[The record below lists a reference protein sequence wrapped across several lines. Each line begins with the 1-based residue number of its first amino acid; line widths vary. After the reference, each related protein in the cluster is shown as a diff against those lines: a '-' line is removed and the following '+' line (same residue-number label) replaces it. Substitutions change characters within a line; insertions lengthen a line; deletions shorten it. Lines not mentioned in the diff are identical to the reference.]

1 MQAFF
6 KGHTLLSTVVRRCV
20 AGVLLSGLAWH
31 AQADALPGAPAPFDK
46 GKVQIA
52 LVGYL
57 SSGDFPEA
65 YLQGVEKQTAA
76 LGATLRVFDARQQ
89 AATQREMIEQAIDLG
104 VDGIIVQLGLAETL
118 RDSVDKAIAKGIKV
132 VAFDVDLQNPKVT
145 QVEQDH
151 HALARLALEQALKDN
166 GTTFEAGYVYI
177 SGFTPMERRN
187 EIWNQVKAAN
197 PGIVE
202 KARFGTLNPPI
213 ANSVADQAS
222 AVLRAN
228 PGISVIFAPF
238 DEFAKGA
245 KIAVDEAGLGS
256 KIKIYSADISTA
268 DIQIMKEP
276 DSAWVATAA
285 VNPQVLGAISVRSLA
300 MLIAG
305 ENPGQRVLVPPTLIT
320 RQQLLDLDVKNVRD
334 LAQKVPAFG
343 DAASIASPAWI
354 PQSK

>member
-1 MQAFF
+1 MHGSIKQFARHCLA
-6 KGHTLLSTVVRRCV
+6 GALLS
-20 AGVLLSGLAWH
+20 ALALN
-31 AQADALPGAPAPFDK
+31 AQAKALPGAPAPFDK
-46 GKVQIA
+46 GQVQIA

-57 SSGDFPEA
+57 FSGDFPEA
-65 YLQGVEKQTAA
+65 YLRGVEKQTEA
-76 LGATLRVFDARQQ
+76 LGANLRVFDARQQ
-89 AATQREMIEQAIDLG
+89 AASQGEMIDQAADLG

-118 RDSVDKAIAKGIKV
+118 KGPIDRALAKGIKV
-132 VAFDVDLQNPKVT
+132 VAFDVDLNTPQVT

-151 HALARLALEQALKDN
+151 HALARLALDQAVKDN
-166 GTTFEAGYVYI
+166 GTRFDAGYVYI
-177 SGFTPMERRN
+177 SGFTPMERRD
-187 EIWNQVKAAN
+187 EIWSQVKASN

-245 KIAVDEAGLGS
+245 KIAVDEAGLS
-256 KIKIYSADISTA
+256 RKVKIYSADISTA

-276 DSAWVATAA
+276 DSAWAATAA
-285 VNPQVLGAISVRSLA
+285 VNPQVAGAISVRSLA

-305 ENPGQRVLVPPTLIT
+305 ENPGPKVLVPPTLIT

-334 LAQKVPAFG
+334 LGQKLPAFG
-343 DAASIASPAWI
+343 DTANVARAPWI
-354 PQSK
+354 PVAN

>member
-1 MQAFF
+1 MHGSITPF
-6 KGHTLLSTVVRRCV
+6 VRRCFALAV
-20 AGVLLSGLAWH
+20 FSAVTLS
-31 AQADALPGAPAPFDK
+31 AQAKALPGAPAPFDQ
-46 GKVQIA
+46 GQVQIA

-57 SSGDFPEA
+57 FSGDFPEA
-65 YLQGVEKQTAA
+65 YLRGVEQQSAA
-76 LGATLRVFDARQQ
+76 LGASLRVFDARQQ
-89 AATQREMIEQAIDLG
+89 AASQGEMIDQATALG

-118 RDSVDKAIAKGIKV
+118 KAPIERAIAKGIKV
-132 VAFDVDLQNPKVT
+132 VAFDVDLDTPQVT

-151 HALARLALEQALKDN
+151 HALARLALDQAVKDN
-166 GTTFEAGYVYI
+166 GTRFDAGYVYI
-177 SGFTPMERRN
+177 SGFTPMERRD
-187 EIWNQVKAAN
+187 EIWSQVKKAN

-228 PGISVIFAPF
+228 PDISVIFAPF

-245 KIAVDEAGLGS
+245 KIAVDEAGLAS
-256 KIKIYSADISTA
+256 RVKIYSADISTA

-276 DSAWVATAA
+276 GSAWAATAA
-285 VNPQVLGAISVRSLA
+285 VNPQVAGAISVRSLA

-305 ENPGQRVLVPPTLIT
+305 EDPGHQVLVPPTLIT

-334 LAQKVPAFG
+334 LAQKLPAFG
-343 DAASIASPAWI
+343 DTANVARASWI
-354 PQSK
+354 PVVN

>member
-1 MQAFF
+1 MHGSITPF
-6 KGHTLLSTVVRRCV
+6 VRRCFAV
-20 AGVLLSGLAWH
+20 AVFSAVTLS
-31 AQADALPGAPAPFDK
+31 AQAKALPGAPAPFDQ
-46 GKVQIA
+46 GQVQIA

-57 SSGDFPEA
+57 FSGDFPEA
-65 YLQGVEKQTAA
+65 YLRGVEQQSAA
-76 LGATLRVFDARQQ
+76 LGASLRVFDARQQ
-89 AATQREMIEQAIDLG
+89 AASQGEMIDQATELG

-118 RDSVDKAIAKGIKV
+118 KAPIERAIAKGIKV
-132 VAFDVDLQNPKVT
+132 VAFDVDLDTPQVT

-151 HALARLALEQALKDN
+151 HALARLALDQAVKDN
-166 GTTFEAGYVYI
+166 GTRFDAGYVYI
-177 SGFTPMERRN
+177 SGFTPMERRD
-187 EIWNQVKAAN
+187 EIWSQVKKAN

-228 PGISVIFAPF
+228 PDISVIFAPF

-245 KIAVDEAGLGS
+245 KIAVDEAGLAS
-256 KIKIYSADISTA
+256 RVKIYSADISTA

-276 DSAWVATAA
+276 GSAWAATAA
-285 VNPQVLGAISVRSLA
+285 VNPQVAGAISVRSLA

-305 ENPGQRVLVPPTLIT
+305 EDPGHQVLVPPTLIT

-334 LAQKVPAFG
+334 LAQKLPAFG
-343 DAASIASPAWI
+343 DTANVARASWI
-354 PQSK
+354 PVAN

>member
-1 MQAFF
+1 MHGSITPF
-6 KGHTLLSTVVRRCV
+6 VRRCFAV
-20 AGVLLSGLAWH
+20 AVFSAVTLS
-31 AQADALPGAPAPFDK
+31 AQAKALPGAPAPFDQ
-46 GKVQIA
+46 GQVQIA

-57 SSGDFPEA
+57 FSGDFPEA
-65 YLQGVEKQTAA
+65 YLRGVEQQSAA
-76 LGATLRVFDARQQ
+76 LGASLRVFDARQQ
-89 AATQREMIEQAIDLG
+89 AASQGEMIDQATALG

-118 RDSVDKAIAKGIKV
+118 KAPIERAIAKGIKV
-132 VAFDVDLQNPKVT
+132 VAFDVDLDTPQVT

-151 HALARLALEQALKDN
+151 HALARLALDQAVKDN
-166 GTTFEAGYVYI
+166 GTRFDAGYVYI
-177 SGFTPMERRN
+177 SGFTPMERRD
-187 EIWNQVKAAN
+187 EIWSQVKKAN

-228 PGISVIFAPF
+228 PDIRVIFAPF

-245 KIAVDEAGLGS
+245 KIAVDEAGLAS
-256 KIKIYSADISTA
+256 RVKIYSADISTA

-276 DSAWVATAA
+276 GSAWAATAA
-285 VNPQVLGAISVRSLA
+285 VNPQVAGAISVRSLA

-305 ENPGQRVLVPPTLIT
+305 EDPGHQVLVPPTLIT

-334 LAQKVPAFG
+334 LAQKLPAFG
-343 DAASIASPAWI
+343 DTANVARASWI
-354 PQSK
+354 PVAN

>member
-1 MQAFF
+1 MHGSITPF
-6 KGHTLLSTVVRRCV
+6 VRRCFAV
-20 AGVLLSGLAWH
+20 AVFSAVTLS
-31 AQADALPGAPAPFDK
+31 AQAKALPGAPAPFDQ
-46 GKVQIA
+46 GQVQIA

-57 SSGDFPEA
+57 FSGDFPEA
-65 YLQGVEKQTAA
+65 YLRGVEQQSAA
-76 LGATLRVFDARQQ
+76 LGASLRVFDARQQ
-89 AATQREMIEQAIDLG
+89 AASQGEMIDQATELG

-118 RDSVDKAIAKGIKV
+118 KAPIERAIAKGIKV
-132 VAFDVDLQNPKVT
+132 VAFDVDLDTPQVT

-151 HALARLALEQALKDN
+151 HALARLALDQAVKDN
-166 GTTFEAGYVYI
+166 GTRFDAGYVYI
-177 SGFTPMERRN
+177 SGFTPMERRD
-187 EIWNQVKAAN
+187 EIWSQVKKAN

-228 PGISVIFAPF
+228 PDISVIFAPF

-245 KIAVDEAGLGS
+245 KIAVDEAGLAS
-256 KIKIYSADISTA
+256 RVKIYSADISTA

-276 DSAWVATAA
+276 GSAWAATAA
-285 VNPQVLGAISVRSLA
+285 VNPQVAGAISVRSLA

-305 ENPGQRVLVPPTLIT
+305 EDPGHQVLVPPTLIT

-334 LAQKVPAFG
+334 LAQKLPAFG
-343 DAASIASPAWI
+343 DTANVARASWI
-354 PQSK
+354 PVVN

>member
-1 MQAFF
+1 MYTSIKSAIR
-6 KGHTLLSTVVRRCV
+6 HAL
-20 AGVLLSGLAWH
+20 AGALLSGAALGV
-31 AQADALPGAPAPFDK
+31 QAAGLPGAPAPFDK
-46 GKVQIA
+46 GNVQIA
-52 LVGYL
+52 MVGYL
-57 SSGDFPEA
+57 FSGDFPEA
-65 YLQGVEKQTAA
+65 YLQGVEKQTKA
-76 LGATLRVFDARQQ
+76 LGAKLRIFDARQQ
-89 AATQREMIEQAIDLG
+89 AASQREMIEQAIDLG

-118 RDSVDKAIAKGIKV
+118 KDSIDKAVAKGIKV
-132 VAFDVDLQNPKVT
+132 VTFDVDVNNPQVT

-151 HALARLALEQALKDN
+151 HALARLALEQAVKDN
-166 GTTFEAGYVYI
+166 GTKFDAGYVYI
-177 SGFTPMERRN
+177 SGFTPMELRN
-187 EIWNQVKAAN
+187 EIWTQVKAAN

-228 PGISVIFAPF
+228 PDISVIFAPF

-245 KIAVDEAGLGS
+245 KIAVDEAGLSS
-256 KIKIYSADISTA
+256 KVKIYSADISTA

-285 VNPQVLGAISVRSLA
+285 VNPQVAGAISVRSLA

-305 ENPGQRVLVPPTLIT
+305 ENPGQKVLVPPTLIT

-334 LAQKVPAFG
+334 LAQKLPAFG
-343 DAASIASPAWI
+343 DTSGIATAAWI
-354 PQSK
+354 PLAK